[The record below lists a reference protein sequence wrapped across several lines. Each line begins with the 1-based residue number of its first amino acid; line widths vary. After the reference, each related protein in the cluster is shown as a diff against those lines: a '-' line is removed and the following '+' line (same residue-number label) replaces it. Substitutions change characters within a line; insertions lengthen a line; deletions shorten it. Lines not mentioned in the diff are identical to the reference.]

1 MKTRTKEEIIAL
13 RAKAD
18 TEILEM
24 LDEVVECAEYW
35 IARCKHLESE
45 NTRLER
51 LSHG

>member
-1 MKTRTKEEIIAL
+1 MKVRTKEEVKAI

-18 TEILEM
+18 NEVLEM
-24 LDEVVECAEYW
+24 LDEMVECAEYW